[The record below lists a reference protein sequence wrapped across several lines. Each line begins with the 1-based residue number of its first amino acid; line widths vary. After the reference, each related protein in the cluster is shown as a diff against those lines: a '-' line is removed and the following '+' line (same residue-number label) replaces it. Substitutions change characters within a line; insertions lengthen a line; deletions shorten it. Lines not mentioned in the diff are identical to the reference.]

1 MKKSVFERMV
11 EKAFSGLEARFG
23 FKKTETKFENR
34 SVIVRYQN
42 KTTEIIVNYELGTRP
57 WLEISEVK
65 KPKNKSTLGW
75 LLVEAG
81 VDKPP
86 LPEQA
91 FHPSSINEGELE
103 PLLQKMGQQLLDH
116 GSALL
121 KGDFALM
128 PKLQDRARKYALE
141 CDRYLSIRKPKS

>member
-11 EKAFSGLEARFG
+11 EKAFSGLEARYG
-23 FKKTETKFENR
+23 FKKTETRFVDR
-34 SVIVRYQN
+34 AVVVRYSN
-42 KTTEIIVNYELGTRP
+42 TSTEIIVNYEIGTRP
-57 WLEISEVK
+57 WLEISDVLHPEK
-65 KPKNKSTLGW
+65 KSTLGW

-81 VDKPP
+81 VEKSP

-91 FHPSSINEGELE
+91 FHPATINEAELE

-116 GSALL
+116 GAAFL

-128 PKLQDRARKYALE
+128 PKLQERARKYALE

>member
-11 EKAFSGLEARFG
+11 EKAFSGLEARYG

-42 KTTEIIVNYELGTRP
+42 NTTEIIVNYELGTKP

-75 LLVEAG
+75 LLVE
-81 VDKPP
+81 
-86 LPEQA
+86 
-91 FHPSSINEGELE
+91 S
-103 PLLQKMGQQLLDH
+103 
-116 GSALL
+116 
-121 KGDFALM
+121 
-128 PKLQDRARKYALE
+128 RR
-141 CDRYLSIRKPKS
+141 